1 MASTLDETPIIA
13 LGKTPISDAA
23 PCGGDAADDEQYML
37 VEAELAKLD
46 RIDLGDPDWFQ
57 LEQASLNILRTKSKD
72 VEMACALGYALFKK
86 ARYAGL
92 AAALG
97 MLTELTRTF
106 WDRLYPSRPRRRKA
120 RIEALA
126 ERLVEGGWFRD
137 AAPRPDEFDTID
149 CCAQRIG
156 ELEAALTERMPDDPP
171 DFGKFKRKLKE
182 LTDARPKAAAPATAA
197 PAVPAASAGGP
208 AGAGFA
214 AGEVKDVS
222 GALNA
227 VLGAATFLRKAD
239 PADPIPYV
247 LVRCVQ
253 WAKLEL
259 PATDAGM
266 HDIEPPDKQLVET
279 LEFQFNNR
287 VWEHLHSNAE
297 AAFRS
302 NDPLWLDL
310 QRYVCAAMQGLG
322 AQYDKARSAI
332 QDVTAALVRRF
343 GARLYD
349 LTFRGGMPLCSGP
362 TRMWLESE
370 VLSAAGGGAG
380 GGGAAAA
387 SDGKLTEAATEARK
401 LAGAGKFGEAVK
413 ALQEGLAS
421 CGQRRDRF
429 LWRLRLA
436 ELCFE
441 AQKLQLAAP
450 LLEECYEDIRRYHI
464 DEWEPSLAVA
474 VAQTL
479 YRCRKAL
486 TAGEQ
491 APAPEALARVR
502 ETFAWLCQLD
512 PLAALAAEP
521 AGK

>member
-1 MASTLDETPIIA
+1 MASALDETSIIA
-13 LGKTPISDAA
+13 LGQTPISDAA
-23 PCGGDAADDEQYML
+23 PCGEDAADDEQYML

-57 LEQASLNILRTKSKD
+57 LEQASLNILRAKSKD
-72 VEMACALGYALFKK
+72 IEMACALGYALFKK
-86 ARYAGL
+86 GRYAGL
-92 AAALG
+92 AAALAL
-97 MLTELTRTF
+97 LTELVRNF
-106 WDRLYPSRPRRRKA
+106 WDNLYPTRPRRRKA
-120 RIEALA
+120 RIESLA

-149 CCAQRIG
+149 KCAERIG
-156 ELEAALTERMPDDPP
+156 ELEMLLTEKMPDDPP
-171 DFGKFKRKLKE
+171 DFGKFKRKIKE
-182 LTDARPKAAAPATAA
+182 LADGRPKTAA
-197 PAVPAASAGGP
+197 PASASPAAPTPATGGAAGT
-208 AGAGFA
+208 GFA

-239 PADPIPYV
+239 PADPLPYV
-247 LVRCVQ
+247 LVRYVQ

-259 PATDAGM
+259 PTTDAALRE
-266 HDIEPPDKQLVET
+266 IEPPDKELVET
-279 LEFQFNNR
+279 LEFQLNNR
-287 VWEHLHSNAE
+287 VWEHLHTNAE

-322 AQYDKARSAI
+322 AQYDKARVAI
-332 QDVTAALVRRF
+332 QEVTGALVRRL
-343 GARLYD
+343 GSRVYE
-349 LTFRGGMPLCSGP
+349 LTFRGGLPLCNGQ
-362 TRMWLESE
+362 TTMWLESE
-370 VLSAAGGGAG
+370 VLAAQGGEGGGS
-380 GGGAAAA
+380 GGAVL
-387 SDGKLTEAATEARK
+387 SDGRLTEAAAAARK
-401 LAGAGKFGEAVK
+401 LAGAGQFGEAVK
-413 ALQEGLAS
+413 ALQEGLVG
-421 CGQRRDRF
+421 CVQRRDRF
-429 LWRLRLA
+429 LWRLRIA
-436 ELCFE
+436 ELCFD
-441 AQKLQLAAP
+441 AQRLQLAAP

-486 TAGEQ
+486 AAGEQ

-502 ETFAWLCQLD
+502 DSFAWLCQLD